1 MVRGLAQA
9 VLEPIERAEVEL
21 AIAPLQHAD
30 RIEGVVLQPVDQI
43 GLERS
48 DLTGHAERSVI
59 HVTPGAAGDL
69 AKLGGSEIA
78 MVLPVEFADAGEGD
92 MVEIEIKSHAD
103 RVGGDEEVDVAVLVE
118 RDLGIARAGR
128 ERAEN
133 DGGAAALTPHQLG
146 DGIDVVEREGDDGR
160 AAGEAGD
167 LLVPG
172 ISER

>member
-1 MVRGLAQA
+1 MVGRLAQA

-69 AKLGGSEIA
+69 AKLGGVRLRWFCPSNLRMPAKATWSRSRLSPMPIA
-78 MVLPVEFADAGEGD
+78 SVATR
-92 MVEIEIKSHAD
+92 KS
-103 RVGGDEEVDVAVLVE
+103 
-118 RDLGIARAGR
+118 
-128 ERAEN
+128 
-133 DGGAAALTPHQLG
+133 TSPFW
-146 DGIDVVEREGDDGR
+146 
-160 AAGEAGD
+160 
-167 LLVPG
+167 
-172 ISER
+172 